1 MSNRRTV
8 DCPVEY
14 IDALLDV
21 ATGIG
26 EAMKILD
33 GIASGELTDAPK
45 ASMRGHGWLA
55 AARSKVDRM
64 RAALQSQAK
73 EMA

>member
-26 EAMKILD
+26 EAMKILE
-33 GIASGELTDAPK
+33 GVASGELKDVPN

-55 AARSKVDRM
+55 AARAKVEKI
-64 RAALQSQAK
+64 RAALHAQAQK
-73 EMA
+73 